1 MSRPAKCLKGN
12 LCENLFCKGL
22 HEATGIEELLA
33 SPKHR
38 GKNYVKE
45 IEKVRSAHLIAIVNA
60 KEKASRL
67 RHVAADGSLLGKEH
81 YSPDDAKVAE
91 LVGQLKSFDDILNG
105 IWSAVSGE
113 DKCVGNEKEYKSK
126 AISSRCQ
133 LFRELYRLSAAL
145 PALALRS
152 VIVEAVL
159 RNPCVVIKGAT
170 GSGKST
176 QVTQYLAEM
185 LGSGPFEKKRK
196 IICTQP
202 RKVAAISLA
211 TRVAEEWS
219 AGKVTSKSGVGFT
232 VGYRAGSTEKF
243 CSTTIIE
250 YQTEGTLLSSLLRG
264 SGKQNISTNK
274 DDDSEIDI
282 FAAQGKETAAVPRGE
297 VRLPLED
304 VGSVILD
311 EAHERSVTLD
321 ILIGTLRDGQQDGRW
336 PHLKIIVT
344 SATLDTSLFSKYLS
358 DAPVINIPGR
368 MFPVNVLHSPQHE
381 TKNIAAAAVQVAI
394 EIHRDTPVTSGDI
407 LVFLT
412 GADEVTSAVES
423 FTRAVK
429 NFPNKAIALP
439 LFGKQQPEEQ
449 SLIFVK
455 PDIGTRKVVFS
466 TDVAETSIT
475 IDGVRHVVDS
485 GLSKESV
492 YDPRR
497 NVTVLE
503 TRAISKS
510 SAEQRKGR
518 AGRTAPG
525 ICYRLYSQDDEDS
538 MRVRDS

>member
-1 MSRPAKCLKGN
+1 MNRPAKCLKGN
-12 LCENLFCKGL
+12 LCKNVFCDSL
-22 HEATGIEELLA
+22 HEATRMEELLI
-33 SPKHR
+33 SPKHK
-38 GKNYVKE
+38 GKNFIKE
-45 IEKVRSAHLIAIVNA
+45 IEKVRSAHMIAIVNA

-67 RHVAADGSLLGKEH
+67 RHVAADGSLLGEDH
-81 YSPDDAKVAE
+81 YSPDDAKVVE
-91 LVGQLKSFDDILNG
+91 LIGQLKSFDDILYG

-113 DKCVGNEKEYKSK
+113 DKCVGNEKIFKNK

-159 RNPCVVIKGAT
+159 NNPCVVIKGAT

-185 LGSGPFEKKRK
+185 LGSGQLTTGRR

-219 AGKVTSKSGVGFT
+219 AGKVTPESDVGFT
-232 VGYRAGSTEKF
+232 VGYRAGSIKKS
-243 CSTTIIE
+243 CSTTIID
-250 YQTEGTLLSSLLRG
+250 YQTEGTLLSFLLRG
-264 SGKQNISTNK
+264 SGQQDIGT
-274 DDDSEIDI
+274 DEDSEIDI
-282 FAAQGKETAAVPRGE
+282 IATQGKGTAVPKK
-297 VRLPLED
+297 VRSPLAD
-304 VGSVILD
+304 VSSVILD

-321 ILIGTLRDGQQDGRW
+321 ILIGMLRDGQKDGRW

-344 SATLDTSLFSKYLS
+344 SATLDTSLFSKYLNN
-358 DAPVINIPGR
+358 APVINIPGR

-381 TKNIAAAAVQVAI
+381 TKNIAAAAVQIAV

-412 GADEVTSAVES
+412 GADEVTAAVES

-429 NFPNKAIALP
+429 KFPIKAIALP

-449 SLIFVK
+449 SLVFLK

-525 ICYRLYSQDDEDS
+525 TCYRLYSQDDEDS